1 MADAGRVGLAP
12 PGPAPLGAP
21 STVWHRI
28 SAFFYRHRWVKVVLL
43 LLPPLLWFGVFYLGS
58 LASLLWQSLYRL
70 DDFSGTIDETISLD
84 TWKDLF
90 TAAHRDVILRTIAMA
105 GLVTLACVGL
115 AYPIAYYMARR
126 ATPRLKAILFVLVM
140 LPLWSS
146 YLVRVY
152 SWKLILA
159 QEGVLTWFLDHLG
172 LSFALDW
179 VLELPVVGGSSL
191 SVSPLGQWMV
201 FTYVW
206 LPYMILP
213 VAAALER
220 VPATVEDASDDL
232 GAKPR
237 TTFRRVT
244 WPLALPGVVAG
255 SIFTFS
261 LTLGDYIIPTV
272 IGNSSP
278 SIGESIYA
286 YQGAAGNLPLAAAFS
301 VVPIVIM
308 VVYLFFA
315 KRMGAFESL

>member
-1 MADAGRVGLAP
+1 MTSLTSPSDAALHTVGHRV
-12 PGPAPLGAP
+12 
-21 STVWHRI
+21 
-28 SAFFYRHRWVKVVLL
+28 SAFFYRHRRLKVALL
-43 LLPPLLWFGVFYLGS
+43 LTPPLLWFGVFYLGS
-58 LASLLWQSLYRL
+58 LASLLWQSFYRL
-70 DDFSGTIDETISLD
+70 DDFSGTVDETLSLD

-90 TAAHRDVILRTIAMA
+90 TGANRDVILRTMAMA
-105 GLVTLACVGL
+105 AAVTVACIAL
-115 AYPIAYYMARR
+115 AYPIAYFMARR
-126 ATPRLKAILFVLVM
+126 ASARLKSVLFVLVL

-159 QEGVLTWFLDHLG
+159 QEGVLTWFLDRLG
-172 LSFALDW
+172 LTFALDW
-179 VLELPVVGGSSL
+179 ALDLPVVGGSGL

-220 VPATVEDASDDL
+220 VPFSLEDASGDL

-237 TTFRRVT
+237 TTFRRVV
-244 WPLALPGVVAG
+244 WPLAIPGVVAG
-255 SIFTFS
+255 SIFTFA
-261 LTLGDYIIPTV
+261 LTLGDYIIPTI

-278 SIGESIYA
+278 SIGESIYS
-286 YQGAAGNLPLAAAFS
+286 YQGTAGNLPLAAAFS

-308 VVYLFFA
+308 VVYLA
-315 KRMGAFESL
+315 LARRLGAFDSL

>member
-1 MADAGRVGLAP
+1 MTTITTPSHDAMSHL
-12 PGPAPLGAP
+12 
-21 STVWHRI
+21 TVWHRL
-28 SAFFYRHRWVKVVLL
+28 SAFFYRHRWLKVVLL
-43 LLPPLLWFGVFYLGS
+43 LALPLLWFVVFYLGS
-58 LASLLWQSLYRL
+58 LSALLWQSLYRL
-70 DDFSGTIDETISLD
+70 DDFSGTVDETISLD

-90 TAAHRDVILRTIAMA
+90 TAANRDVILRTVAMA
-105 GLVTLACVGL
+105 SAVTVAAVVL

-126 ATPRLKAILFVLVM
+126 ATVRLKTILFVLVM

-159 QEGVLTWFLDHLG
+159 QEGVLTWFLDRLG
-172 LSFALDW
+172 LGGALDR
-179 VLELPVVGGSSL
+179 VLDLPVIGGSGL

-201 FTYVW
+201 FLYIW

-213 VAAALER
+213 VTAALER
-220 VPATVEDASDDL
+220 VPGSLEDASGDL
-232 GAKPR
+232 GAHPR
-237 TTFRRVT
+237 TTFRRVV
-244 WPLALPGVVAG
+244 WPLAIPGVVAG

-286 YQGAAGNLPLAAAFS
+286 YQGTAGNLPLAAAFS
-301 VVPIVIM
+301 VVPILIM
-308 VVYLFFA
+308 VIYLA
-315 KRMGAFESL
+315 IARRAGAFETL

>member
-1 MADAGRVGLAP
+1 LTATSAP
-12 PGPAPLGAP
+12 RTLDHL
-21 STVWHRI
+21 TVWHRL
-28 SAFFYRHRWVKVVLL
+28 SAFFYRHRGLKVALL
-43 LLPPLLWFGVFYLGS
+43 LTPPLLWFGVFYLGS
-58 LASLLWQSLYRL
+58 LVSLLWQSFYRL
-70 DDFSGTIDETISLD
+70 DDFSGTVDETVSLD

-90 TAAHRDVILRTIAMA
+90 TAANRDVILRTMAMA
-105 GLVTLACVGL
+105 AAVTVACVAL
-115 AYPIAYYMARR
+115 AYPIAYFMARR
-126 ATPRLKAILFVLVM
+126 ASTRVKSILFVLVL

-152 SWKLILA
+152 AWKLILA
-159 QEGVLTWFLDHLG
+159 QEGVLTWFVDHLG
-172 LSFALDW
+172 LSFLLDAALD
-179 VLELPVVGGSSL
+179 LPTIGGTSL

-201 FTYVW
+201 FTYIW

-220 VPATVEDASDDL
+220 VPDSLEDASSDL
-232 GAKPR
+232 GAHPR
-237 TTFRRVT
+237 TTFRKVI
-244 WPLALPGVVAG
+244 WPLAVPGVVAG

-278 SIGESIYA
+278 SIGESIYS

-308 VVYLFFA
+308 VVYLAVARRF
-315 KRMGAFESL
+315 GAFESL

>member
-1 MADAGRVGLAP
+1 MAAP
-12 PGPAPLGAP
+12 TAPHAIAHL
-21 STVWHRI
+21 TVWHRI
-28 SAFFYRHRWVKVVLL
+28 SAFFYRHRGLKVTLL
-43 LLPPLLWFGVFYLGS
+43 LTPPLLWFGVFYLGS
-58 LASLLWQSLYRL
+58 LSALLWQSFYRL
-70 DDFSGTIDETISLD
+70 DDFSGTIDETLSLD

-90 TAAHRDVILRTIAMA
+90 TAANRDVVLRTMGMA
-105 GLVTLACVGL
+105 AAVTLACVAL

-126 ATPRLKAILFVLVM
+126 ATARWKAALFVLVM

-172 LSFALDW
+172 LGFALEAALD
-179 VLELPVVGGSSL
+179 LPVVGGSGL
-191 SVSPLGQWMV
+191 STSPMGQWMV
-201 FTYVW
+201 FTYIW

-220 VPATVEDASDDL
+220 VPGSLEDASSDL
-232 GAKPR
+232 GAQPR
-237 TTFRRVT
+237 TTFRRVI
-244 WPLALPGVVAG
+244 WPLAVPGVVAG

-278 SIGESIYA
+278 SIGESIYS

-308 VVYLFFA
+308 VVYLMIA
-315 KRMGAFESL
+315 RRAGAFDSL

>member
-1 MADAGRVGLAP
+1 MTAPAVPRDPVPHSVGHRV
-12 PGPAPLGAP
+12 
-21 STVWHRI
+21 
-28 SAFFYRHRWVKVVLL
+28 SAFFYRHRWVKVTLL
-43 LLPPLLWFGVFYLGS
+43 LTPPLLWFGVFYLGS
-58 LASLLWQSLYRL
+58 LASLLWQSFYRL
-70 DDFSGTIDETISLD
+70 DDFTATVDETISLD

-90 TAAHRDVILRTIAMA
+90 TAANRDVVLRTMAMA
-105 GLVTLACVGL
+105 AAVTIACVGL

-126 ATPRLKAILFVLVM
+126 ATATLKAALFVLVM

-159 QEGVLTWFLDHLG
+159 QEGVLTWFVDHLG
-172 LSFALDW
+172 LSFLLDWALD
-179 VLELPVVGGSSL
+179 LPAVGGSSL

-220 VPATVEDASDDL
+220 VPGSLEDASGDL
-232 GAKPR
+232 GAQPR
-237 TTFRRVT
+237 TTFRRIV
-244 WPLALPGVVAG
+244 WPLAIPGVVAG

-278 SIGESIYA
+278 SIGESIYS
-286 YQGAAGNLPLAAAFS
+286 YQGTAGNLPLAAAFS

-308 VVYLFFA
+308 VVYLAIARRF
-315 KRMGAFESL
+315 GAFDSL

>member
-1 MADAGRVGLAP
+1 MTAPAVPRDPALHSVGHRV
-12 PGPAPLGAP
+12 
-21 STVWHRI
+21 
-28 SAFFYRHRWVKVVLL
+28 SAFFYRNRWLKVALL
-43 LLPPLLWFGVFYLGS
+43 LTPPLLWFGVFYLGS
-58 LASLLWQSLYRL
+58 LASLLWQSFYRL
-70 DDFSGTIDETISLD
+70 DDFSGTIDETLSLD
-84 TWKDLF
+84 TWNDLF
-90 TAAHRDVILRTIAMA
+90 TAANRDVILRTMAMA
-105 GLVTLACVGL
+105 AAVTVACVGL
-115 AYPIAYYMARR
+115 AYPIAYFMARR
-126 ATPRLKAILFVLVM
+126 ATARIKAALFVLVM

-159 QEGVLTWFLDHLG
+159 QEGVLTWFLDRLG
-172 LSFALDW
+172 LTFILDWALD
-179 VLELPVVGGSSL
+179 LPVIGGSGL

-220 VPATVEDASDDL
+220 VPGSLEDASGDL

-237 TTFRRVT
+237 TTFRRVV
-244 WPLALPGVVAG
+244 WPLAIPGVVAG
-255 SIFTFS
+255 SIFTFA

-278 SIGESIYA
+278 SIGESIYS
-286 YQGAAGNLPLAAAFS
+286 YQGTAGNLPLAAAFS

-308 VVYLFFA
+308 VVYLTIA
-315 KRMGAFESL
+315 RRLGAFDSL

>member
-1 MADAGRVGLAP
+1 MAHLTVG
-12 PGPAPLGAP
+12 
-21 STVWHRI
+21 HRF
-28 SAFFYRHRWVKVVLL
+28 SAFFYRHPRAKVALL
-43 LLPPLLWFGVFYLGS
+43 LALPLAWFLVFYLGS
-58 LASLLWQSLYRL
+58 LASLLWQSFYRL
-70 DDFSGTIDETISLD
+70 DDFSGTVDETLSLD

-90 TAAHRDVILRTIAMA
+90 TAAHRDVVLRTVAMA
-105 GLVTLACVGL
+105 SAVTVACVAL
-115 AYPIAYYMARR
+115 AYPVAYYMAKR
-126 ATPRLKAILFVLVM
+126 ATARAKAVLFVLVM

-159 QEGVLTWFLDHLG
+159 QEGVLSWFIDHLG
-172 LSFALDW
+172 LTFALDW
-179 VLELPVVGGSSL
+179 VLDRPAIGGSSL

-201 FTYVW
+201 FVYIW

-220 VPATVEDASDDL
+220 VPASMEDASSDL
-232 GAKPR
+232 GAHPR
-237 TTFRRVT
+237 TTFRKVV
-244 WPLALPGVVAG
+244 WPLAVPGVVAG

-278 SIGESIYA
+278 SIGESIYS
-286 YQGAAGNLPLAAAFS
+286 YQGAAGNLPLAAAFA

-308 VVYLFFA
+308 VIYLAVARRF
-315 KRMGAFESL
+315 GAFDAL